1 MSRKRQT
8 SAIGAN
14 REYIW
19 AMRVRIFLDGQ
30 RTHTSPQCGR
40 QRKTVLLSISRA
52 GLDQTGLYVTVPV
65 DLDSLRRMC

>member
-1 MSRKRQT
+1 
-8 SAIGAN
+8 
-14 REYIW
+14 
-19 AMRVRIFLDGQ
+19 MRVRIFLDGQ